1 MLLWHSAEKQSSI
14 QNMSLDEITAEIQ
27 KARYEE
33 DDA

>member
-1 MLLWHSAEKQSSI
+1 MALRREAKQNSI